1 MCNSRSGFGSLQ
13 IRTVLG
19 KTGPVTGSPTVRRRR
34 LALALRRLRDQSGMT
49 ADQAARE
56 VGISKSALSRI
67 ENAQVSVLPP
77 VARALLE
84 LYGVEEPDIEPLI
97 QVAREA
103 RKRGWWQA
111 YDDILPEWFEV
122 YVGLEAEAAQIQSF
136 EPQLVPG
143 LLQTEDY
150 ARAVIR
156 VEHPDSDEVAR
167 RVELRMRR
175 QQTENPPRLWVIL
188 DEAVLRRPVG
198 GRATMK
204 AQLKKIAETAGKPGN
219 TIQVLPFAVGEHG
232 SMGSAFSILTFAEPM
247 DPGLVYVETRAG
259 SLYLEGQQV
268 REYSAVFQHLV
279 ATALGQRE
287 SLAMISEAND
297 N

>member
-1 MCNSRSGFGSLQ
+1 
-13 IRTVLG
+13 
-19 KTGPVTGSPTVRRRR
+19 
-34 LALALRRLRDQSGMT
+34 MT

-67 ENAQVSVLPP
+67 ENAQVSVMPP

-84 LYGVEEPDIEPLI
+84 LYGLEGADVDALV

-111 YDDILPEWFEV
+111 YDDVLPGWFEV
-122 YVGLEAEAAQIQSF
+122 YVGLEAEARQIQTY

-143 LLQTEDY
+143 LLQTADY

-156 VEHPDSDEVAR
+156 VEHPDAPDEEIAR

-175 QQTENPPRLWVIL
+175 QQAETPPNLWVVL

-198 GRATMK
+198 GAAVMT
-204 AQLKKIAETAGKPGN
+204 AQLARLAEVAQRPG
-219 TIQVLPFAVGEHG
+219 TTLQVLPFSAGEHA
-232 SMGSAFSILTFAEPM
+232 SMGSAFSILTFSEPA

-259 SLYLEGQQV
+259 SLYLEGRQV
-268 REYSAVFQHLV
+268 RDYGVVFQHLV
-279 ATALGQRE
+279 AAALGQRDSVTMLE
-287 SLAMISEAND
+287 GAAHD
-297 N
+297 